1 MSLPEKQKDNTKDH
15 YEYESTDS
23 NNNNNRSDS
32 SDLTHIKDKIVGKIT
47 STTIGN
53 PEEDNNVYL
62 SESARISNNIRT
74 ILQSLFA
81 LIGFVILVFAIF
93 AASVRGELVQIA
105 TSVFIVA
112 FIAAIVGAFA
122 LFGVVVYQIKVIILV
137 LCSILFQ

>member
-15 YEYESTDS
+15 YEYESTNS
-23 NNNNNRSDS
+23 NNNNNNRSDS

-122 LFGVVVYQIKVIILV
+122 LFGVVVYQIRSGGSIKVKL
-137 LCSILFQ
+137 

>member
-23 NNNNNRSDS
+23 NNNNNNNNRSDS

-105 TSVFIVA
+105 
-112 FIAAIVGAFA
+112 
-122 LFGVVVYQIKVIILV
+122 
-137 LCSILFQ
+137 

>member
-23 NNNNNRSDS
+23 NNNNRSDS
-32 SDLTHIKDKIVGKIT
+32 SGLTHIKDKIVGKIT

-53 PEEDNNVYL
+53 PEEDNNVHL
-62 SESARISNNIRT
+62 SESARISNNVRT

-122 LFGVVVYQIKVIILV
+122 LFGVVVYQIRSGG
-137 LCSILFQ
+137 SIGVKL

>member
-23 NNNNNRSDS
+23 NNNNRSDS
-32 SDLTHIKDKIVGKIT
+32 SGLTHIKNKIVGKITSTVGKIT
-47 STTIGN
+47 STTIGK

-112 FIAAIVGAFA
+112 FIAAIV
-122 LFGVVVYQIKVIILV
+122 
-137 LCSILFQ
+137 

>member
-23 NNNNNRSDS
+23 NNNNR

-47 STTIGN
+47 STTISK
-53 PEEDNNVYL
+53 PEEDNKVYL

-112 FIAAIVGAFA
+112 FIAAIIGAFA
-122 LFGVVVYQIKVIILV
+122 LFGVVVYQIRSGG
-137 LCSILFQ
+137 SIRVKL